1 MCGFYTST
9 SQSVKEVGAGTQAE
23 KLEAGGLEGM
33 LFRGS
38 VCLLTTPR
46 AASPGVAAFTVI
58 WAFPHESLK
67 KITTGQLGG
76 IFSQLCVSSK
86 SLAYV
91 KFTCVQPVTL

>member
-1 MCGFYTST
+1 MCGLYTST

-23 KLEAGGLEGM
+23 SWRQEDLKGCSFG
-33 LFRGS
+33 GS

-46 AASPGVAAFTVI
+46 AASPGVAPFTVR

-67 KITTGQLGG
+67 KITAGQLGG